1 MNREPPAMWLSAP
14 RTLSSPKVIR
24 EFTSTVFLLRLLCL
38 ELVSMLG
45 VSCGVFGGNGWCSSR
60 PSTSGV
66 TQTASLE
73 SKLISLYRPV
83 PVPRSSHHLEALG
96 TCIHHPKARR
106 MSCPRT
112 MTAVALTP
120 DPLSRHRQDAAHT
133 RFAVQPP
140 RELYP
145 PSPGLLGYLD
155 R

>member
-1 MNREPPAMWLSAP
+1 VALYTSHSLVTKSDSRARGLFRAMCLSFCVYS
-14 RTLSSPKVIR
+14 R
-24 EFTSTVFLLRLLCL
+24 
-38 ELVSMLG
+38 
-45 VSCGVFGGNGWCSSR
+45 VSCGVFSGNGWCSSR

-73 SKLISLYRPV
+73 SKLFSLYRTV
-83 PVPRSSHHLEALG
+83 PVPCSSHHLEALESY
-96 TCIHHPKARR
+96 IHHPKVKR

-120 DPLSRHRQDAAHT
+120 DPPSRHRQDAAHT

-145 PSPGLLGYLD
+145 PPPGLLGYLD

>member
-1 MNREPPAMWLSAP
+1 VALC
-14 RTLSSPKVIR
+14 
-24 EFTSTVFLLRLLCL
+24 TSHSLVTKSDSRAHEHRVFITTVVLGACVYARGLLRCLWWKWLVLLAPKH
-38 ELVSMLG
+38 
-45 VSCGVFGGNGWCSSR
+45 FWCY
-60 PSTSGV
+60 P
-66 TQTASLE
+66 TASLE
-73 SKLISLYRPV
+73 SKLISLYRTV

-96 TCIHHPKARR
+96 TCIHHPKAKR

-145 PSPGLLGYLD
+145 PSPGLFSYLD